1 MHLVQLEDFDKAI
14 RFTASGDKEAAEP
27 IFRRLCAAN
36 PTNPRLFICL
46 AYTCAELDDARQ
58 ALESA
63 QRLDPTAPAL
73 ATAWRWLS
81 EQEEKDREYRQR
93 VFTHVH
99 PTPPP
104 EPETRRPVI
113 SGAGSSNYWEDYDIA
128 QLVKPQAARRPW
140 SRTEKIWLCLMV
152 LSAALL
158 IFALVR
164 LWQTGDEVSE
174 AERGYLQNV
183 GDFTALLTTIEN
195 NRREL
200 DAADPSGRV
209 RYLGELQKLVELN
222 RDFRQ
227 ARAKIKPPPRFE
239 ALDSQL
245 SLAFNY
251 FGEGASKLVIGLRE
265 NDPDALDSGNR
276 LLENGNRALEIV
288 RAELKRLKL

>member
-1 MHLVQLEDFDKAI
+1 MQLVQLEDFDKAI
-14 RFTASGDKEAAEP
+14 RFTANGDKEAAEP
-27 IFRRLCAAN
+27 IFRRLCATN

-46 AYTCAELDDARQ
+46 AYACAELDDARQ
-58 ALESA
+58 ALDTA
-63 QRLDPTAPAL
+63 QGIDPDALEL

-99 PTPPP
+99 PTPAPQ
-104 EPETRRPVI
+104 PVI
-113 SGAGSSNYWEDYDIA
+113 SGADSSNYSDDAEINR
-128 QLVKPQAARRPW
+128 LINPPPARRPW
-140 SRTEKIWLCLMV
+140 RRAEKIWLALMV

-164 LWQTGDEVSE
+164 LWQSSNEVSE

-183 GDFTALLTTIEN
+183 GDFTALLSAIES

-200 DAADPSGRV
+200 DPTEPSEQG

-227 ARAKIKPPPRFE
+227 ARTRIKPPPRFE

-251 FGEGASKLVIGLRE
+251 FGEGANELITGLRE

-276 LLENGNRALEIV
+276 LLENGNRALETV